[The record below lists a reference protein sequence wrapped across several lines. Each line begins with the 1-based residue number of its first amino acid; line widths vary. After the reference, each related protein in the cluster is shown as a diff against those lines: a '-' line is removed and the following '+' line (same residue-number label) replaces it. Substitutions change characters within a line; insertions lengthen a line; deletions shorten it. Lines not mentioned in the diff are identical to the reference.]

1 MDFMT
6 ALKTCLHKYATFSGR
21 ASRGEFWY
29 FILAV
34 WLVSIVAMVL
44 DQTLFASS
52 GGEASAMP
60 VTTIFNLVTFLPVL
74 AVSVRR
80 LHDVNRS
87 GWWYLII
94 LTGIG
99 AILLLYWFIKR
110 GTDGENPYSTAL
122 A

>member
-21 ASRGEFWY
+21 ASRGEFWF

-110 GTDGENPYSTAL
+110 GTDGENPYSPVL